1 MGELDNTIFV
11 FAGDNGFLL
20 GEHASIDK
28 RTMWEESIRI
38 PVLVRYPEG
47 IREPRAVDRMV
58 LNLDLAPSLLYF
70 CGAPALPKV
79 HGTSFRQT
87 RAGP

>member
-1 MGELDNTIFV
+1 MDDSVGAIYDALARSGELDNTLFI

-38 PVLVRYPEG
+38 PLLMRYPEA
-47 IREPRAVDRMV
+47 IPNPVV
-58 LNLDLAPSLLYF
+58 LN
-70 CGAPALPKV
+70 
-79 HGTSFRQT
+79 
-87 RAGP
+87 